1 MMAAYGG
8 SDAAVRYLIVQ
19 HGVGLDS
26 VSVQCC
32 MAHMV
37 GAGGLCGPHAAAV
50 IGVQRSRPSMLLC
63 CCCRRVLRR
72 AASTAT
78 ATA

>member
-1 MMAAYGG
+1 MWKATPLMMAAYGG
-8 SDAAVRYLIVQ
+8 SDAAVRYLVAE

-37 GAGGLCGPHAAAV
+37 AAMCGQYDTVQTLFFLARADFAGHMPR
-50 IGVQRSRPSMLLC
+50 Q
-63 CCCRRVLRR
+63 
-72 AASTAT
+72 
-78 ATA
+78 